1 MIRQAT
7 IKDLEGIARVHA
19 VCFPESYVT
28 QLSKYKWLCGNLI
41 PEFYREFMNDNPELF
56 VVAEDGDHEIVG
68 FCMGYYMDKD
78 DQMSN
83 FLHKNRIKVLIK
95 SVLLLLIGNKH
106 AWNKITARIKH
117 KPSEEDWTIVN
128 NKYEHITNAER
139 GDLLSVYVL
148 PDCRGKRYAQEMM
161 ELFLR
166 QMKDAGRKL
175 CLLSV
180 RQDNSRAIKYY
191 ERNGFELYRTRG
203 TEGYTF
209 MKLL

>member
-7 IKDLEGIARVHA
+7 TKDLDGIANVHA

-28 QLSKYKWLCGNLI
+28 QLSKHKWLCGSLL

-56 VVAEDGDHEIVG
+56 VVAEDENKVIVG

-83 FLHKNRIKVLIK
+83 FLHKNRIKVAIK
-95 SVLLLLIGNKH
+95 SVLLLLTGNKH

-117 KPSEEDWTIVN
+117 KSTVEDWTIVN
-128 NKYEHITNAER
+128 DKYEHITNSDR
-139 GDLLSVYVL
+139 GDLLSVCVL

-161 ELFLR
+161 DLYLK

-180 RQDNSRAIKYY
+180 RQDNARAIKYY

>member
-56 VVAEDGDHEIVG
+56 VVAEDDGHKIVG

-83 FLHKNRIKVLIK
+83 FLHKNRIKVVIK
-95 SVLLLLIGNKH
+95 SVLLLLTGNKH

-117 KPSEEDWTIVN
+117 KPSVEDWRIVN

-139 GDLLSVYVL
+139 GDLLSVCVL
-148 PDCRGKRYAQEMM
+148 PNYRGKRYAQEMM
-161 ELFLR
+161 EFYLN
-166 QMKDAGRKL
+166 QMKDGGRKL

>member
-7 IKDLEGIARVHA
+7 INDLDGIAEVHA
-19 VCFPESYVT
+19 ICFPESYVT
-28 QLSKYKWLCGNLI
+28 QLSEFQWLCGNLL
-41 PEFYREFMNDNPELF
+41 PEFYREFMNDNPKLF
-56 VVAEDGDHEIVG
+56 VVAEDDNKKIVG

-83 FLHKNRIKVLIK
+83 FLHKNRIKVAIK
-95 SVLLLLIGNKH
+95 SALLLLAGNKH
-106 AWNKITARIKH
+106 AWTKITARIKH
-117 KPSEEDWTIVN
+117 KPTVEDWTIVDD
-128 NKYEHITNAER
+128 KYDYITNAER
-139 GDLLSVYVL
+139 GDLLSVCVL

-161 ELFLR
+161 ELYLR
-166 QMKDAGRKL
+166 QMKDSGRKL

-180 RQDNSRAIKYY
+180 RQDNVRAIKYY

-203 TEGYTF
+203 TDGYTF

>member
-7 IKDLEGIARVHA
+7 IHDLPGIAKVHRI
-19 VCFPESYVT
+19 CFPYSYVT
-28 QLSKYKWLCGNLI
+28 QLSKYKWLCGDLL
-41 PEFYREFMNDNPELF
+41 PEFYREFINDNPELF
-56 VVAEDGDHEIVG
+56 VVAEDENKDIVG

-83 FLHKNRIKVLIK
+83 FLRKNRIKATIK
-95 SVLLLLIGNKH
+95 TIMLLLAANKH
-106 AWNKITARIKH
+106 AWNKIIARLKH
-117 KPSEEDWTIVN
+117 KPTVADWTIVN
-128 NKYEHITNAER
+128 DKFENITNADR
-139 GDLLSVYVL
+139 GDLLSVCVL
-148 PDCRGKRYAQEMM
+148 PECRGNRYAQEMM
-161 ELFLR
+161 ELYLK
-166 QMKDAGRKL
+166 QMKKSGRKL

-180 RQDNSRAIKYY
+180 KQDNTRAIKFY

>member
-7 IKDLEGIARVHA
+7 IMDLEGIARVHA

-83 FLHKNRIKVLIK
+83 FLYKNRIKVVIK
-95 SVLLLLIGNKH
+95 SVLLLLTGNKH

-117 KPSEEDWTIVN
+117 RPSVEDWTIVN

-139 GDLLSVYVL
+139 GDLLSVCVL
-148 PDCRGKRYAQEMM
+148 PDYRGKRYAQEMM
-161 ELFLR
+161 EQYLKH
-166 QMKDAGRKL
+166 MKYAGKKL

-180 RQDNSRAIKYY
+180 RQENARAIKYY
-191 ERNGFELYRTRG
+191 KRNGFELYRTRG